1 MSYRDYFDIDPDYF
15 PQVDKRIIDTVPDLW
30 KKFYPHPSFV
40 SLLKATVD
48 VLKRKQ
54 KLSIWVDG
62 AYGTGKSHAVLT
74 LKKLIEANADETKT
88 YFEKYNLDT
97 FLYKDLMAQKESGK
111 ILVCHRYGSS
121 DINND
126 VELIVAIQEGIE
138 KALVENGIENQANS
152 SLKRALIRY
161 FENDENKRSF
171 DIFAAG
177 SYRDVLGGDM
187 ADDILEK
194 LRTYEDDAL
203 RTLIT
208 KIFKVSM
215 VKGSF
220 SMNTGELCEWIREVI
235 EKNNLYN
242 LIFIWDEF
250 SEYFENNLHHLTGFQ
265 QIAELAATA
274 PFCLMIVTHKAEGYF
289 SDGDPDKKKILDRFV
304 PPVHISLP
312 ENIAFALMH
321 EAMKVT
327 EDETLA
333 AKWEKNKGSLDK
345 RTMQSRTAVKNKI
358 GLTDAD
364 LSNVETVSS
373 FV

>member
-1 MSYRDYFDIDPDYF
+1 MSYRDYFNIDPEYF
-15 PQVDKRIIDTVPDLW
+15 PQVDKRIIDTQPDLW

-74 LKKLIEANADETKT
+74 LKKLIEASDEDTAT
-88 YFEKYNLDT
+88 YFEKYGLDSFLCKNLT
-97 FLYKDLMAQKESGK
+97 AEKNAGK

-121 DINND
+121 DITSD
-126 VELIVAIQEGIE
+126 TELIVAIQEGIE
-138 KALVENGIENQANS
+138 KALAENGIDNAAS
-152 SLKRALIRY
+152 TSLKNSLIRY
-161 FENDENKRSF
+161 FENTENKQSF
-171 DIFAAG
+171 DIFATG
-177 SYRDVLGGDM
+177 SYKDILGGDK

-194 LRTYEDDAL
+194 LRTYKDDAL
-203 RTLIT
+203 RALIS
-208 KIFKVSM
+208 KVFKVKT

-250 SEYFENNLHHLTGFQ
+250 SEYFENNMHHLTGFQ
-265 QIAELAATA
+265 QIAELSATA

-289 SDGDPDKKKILDRFV
+289 SDGDPDKRKILDRFV
-304 PPVHISLP
+304 PPIHISLP
-312 ENIAFALMH
+312 ENIA
-321 EAMKVT
+321 
-327 EDETLA
+327 
-333 AKWEKNKGSLDK
+333 
-345 RTMQSRTAVKNKI
+345 
-358 GLTDAD
+358 
-364 LSNVETVSS
+364 
-373 FV
+373 